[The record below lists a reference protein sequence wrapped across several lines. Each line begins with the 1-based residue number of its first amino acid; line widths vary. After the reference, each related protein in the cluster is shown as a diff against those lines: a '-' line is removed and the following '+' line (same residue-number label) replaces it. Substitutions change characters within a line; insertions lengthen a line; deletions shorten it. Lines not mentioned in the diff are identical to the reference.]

1 MTKRLV
7 KDINTNGNSSPN
19 ELIDIDGT
27 LYFTADSGGSDTG
40 SVDNSEETDGDES
53 ANGPTSSG
61 ASEMGLWKSDGSEGG
76 TRLIASFD
84 GISNLVNANGTLYF
98 IGEIEEKFE
107 IWSSDGTASGTK
119 RIDSI
124 YPGSD
129 GFAAYNL
136 FAIDDT
142 LFFSSSGPEA
152 SSNGYELWRWE
163 GKDAGTKLFKN
174 LFPDRYITNQSIDD
188 DGTLTIETAAFNA
201 NTPEFSSDSFPSNF
215 TNAGNGNFFF
225 TAYSTQKVEA
235 VVDGFAD
242 EIQLGGIEL
251 WFSNGTE
258 NGTYSIPINNES
270 YEIYNPVDGSAS
282 PPSLYDEYYQATGS
296 SFPKHLTAF
305 NNRVY
310 FSASNGIQGF
320 ELWSINN
327 QGVGEN
333 IVQDINSNG
342 SSTPEDLTVVGN
354 RLYFTA
360 DDGDGRALWYVDT
373 ENKAKKVANSGKDPR
388 NLTDIDGDLF
398 YSASSEAGRE
408 PWFIENNKNGHTT
421 ARH

>member
-1 MTKRLV
+1 MGPCISQQIPEDQTQAVSTTPKKPMATNQRTGRLQWRKR
-7 KDINTNGNSSPN
+7 NGA
-19 ELIDIDGT
+19 L
-27 LYFTADSGGSDTG
+27 
-40 SVDNSEETDGDES
+40 EERRQRR
-53 ANGPTSSG
+53 
-61 ASEMGLWKSDGSEGG
+61 G

-136 FAIDDT
+136 FAVDDT

-282 PPSLYDEYYQATGS
+282 PLHFMTSITRPLAAPSLNT
-296 SFPKHLTAF
+296 
-305 NNRVY
+305 
-310 FSASNGIQGF
+310 
-320 ELWSINN
+320 
-327 QGVGEN
+327 
-333 IVQDINSNG
+333 
-342 SSTPEDLTVVGN
+342 
-354 RLYFTA
+354 
-360 DDGDGRALWYVDT
+360 
-373 ENKAKKVANSGKDPR
+373 
-388 NLTDIDGDLF
+388 
-398 YSASSEAGRE
+398 
-408 PWFIENNKNGHTT
+408 
-421 ARH
+421 

>member
-19 ELIDIDGT
+19 ELIDIEGT

-40 SVDNSEETDGDES
+40 SVNNSEETDGDGS

-61 ASEMGLWKSDGSEGG
+61 PSGMGLWKSDGSEGG

-98 IGEIEEKFE
+98 IGEIEDKFE

-124 YPGSD
+124 YPGSN
-129 GFAAYNL
+129 GIAAYNL
-136 FAIDDT
+136 FAVDDT

-215 TNAGNGNFFF
+215 TN
-225 TAYSTQKVEA
+225 
-235 VVDGFAD
+235 
-242 EIQLGGIEL
+242 
-251 WFSNGTE
+251 FSN
-258 NGTYSIPINNES
+258 P
-270 YEIYNPVDGSAS
+270 
-282 PPSLYDEYYQATGS
+282 
-296 SFPKHLTAF
+296 
-305 NNRVY
+305 
-310 FSASNGIQGF
+310 
-320 ELWSINN
+320 
-327 QGVGEN
+327 
-333 IVQDINSNG
+333 
-342 SSTPEDLTVVGN
+342 
-354 RLYFTA
+354 
-360 DDGDGRALWYVDT
+360 
-373 ENKAKKVANSGKDPR
+373 
-388 NLTDIDGDLF
+388 
-398 YSASSEAGRE
+398 
-408 PWFIENNKNGHTT
+408 
-421 ARH
+421 